1 MPLPSEV
8 VLTMKVGMDVLVGA
22 SLVVGVAVA
31 DVFVMAGIADVVR
44 FGPAPAIT
52 DVVIVATFVLD
63 REVARDVGTAGK
75 VVACVLGSLCVAVD
89 VELEANALEEL
100 LVALGP
106 VVELVIGP
114 TFAIEVLPV
123 LEVVI
128 DKVLVVLLV
137 VEAETKPKVV
147 LEVMPVVLELLAL
160 IVVVDVRLV
169 LQVMFLVLLVLGMLV
184 GVATVDAGA
193 LMDVDGVQDVP
204 FEAPPMLPSRLVVTV
219 VEVMGAEPVVV
230 LEVAS
235 RMPLMVLVL
244 LVKGVAADVEMA
256 PGVVLEALPPVL
268 HTLVVVGVEL
278 EPNVVLEAL
287 PVVPA

>member
-1 MPLPSEV
+1 
-8 VLTMKVGMDVLVGA
+8 
-22 SLVVGVAVA
+22 
-31 DVFVMAGIADVVR
+31 
-44 FGPAPAIT
+44 
-52 DVVIVATFVLD
+52 
-63 REVARDVGTAGK
+63 
-75 VVACVLGSLCVAVD
+75 
-89 VELEANALEEL
+89 
-100 LVALGP
+100 
-106 VVELVIGP
+106 
-114 TFAIEVLPV
+114 
-123 LEVVI
+123 
-128 DKVLVVLLV
+128 
-137 VEAETKPKVV
+137 